1 MIVVTGGT
9 GFVGSH
15 ITRAAL
21 ASGRRVRVVARD
33 PQRAQW
39 LLKPAADAVS
49 RSGSPDPGPVDLAR
63 GDIQDRAS
71 LESAFRGMEAV
82 IHLVGI
88 IQERGRNT
96 FEAVHH
102 RGVVNV
108 IEAAR
113 AAGVN
118 RLVHMSALG
127 TRPNARSE
135 YHRTKWLGEE
145 AVRQSGLD
153 WTIHRPSI
161 VYGKGDGFTTQFISL
176 IRKSPVLPVPGDGL
190 NRMQPVWVG
199 DVASC
204 FLQSLDRDAT
214 KGQVYELGGPRAYT
228 LDEFLDRL
236 LEARGKRRL
245 KVHVPISVLRLNA
258 AILERLLPA
267 PPVTRDQLLMLEE
280 DNTCDTTVMRHDFDV
295 EMPDL
300 REGLRRALA

>member
-1 MIVVTGGT
+1 VIVVTGGT
-9 GFVGSH
+9 GFIGSQV
-15 ITRAAL
+15 TRALL
-21 ASGRRVRVVARD
+21 ASGRRVRILARD
-33 PQRAQW
+33 PQRAQAF
-39 LLKPAADAVS
+39 LKPGGEAAG
-49 RSGSPDPGPVDLAR
+49 SGRTDQAPADLAR
-63 GDIQDRAS
+63 GDIQDRPS
-71 LESAFRGMEAV
+71 LEAAFRGMQAV

-88 IQERGRNT
+88 IQEKGRNT
-96 FEAVHH
+96 FDAVHH

-108 IEAAR
+108 VEAAR
-113 AAGVN
+113 AARVK

-145 AVRQSGLD
+145 AVRKSGLD

-176 IRKSPVLPVPGDGL
+176 IRKSPVLPVPGDGK

-214 KGQVYELGGPRAYT
+214 KGKVYELGGPRAYT
-228 LDEFLDRL
+228 LNEILDHL
-236 LEARGKRRL
+236 LETLGKRRL
-245 KVHVPISVLRLNA
+245 KVHVPLGVLRSSA
-258 AILERLLPA
+258 AILERVLPA
-267 PPVTRDQLLMLEE
+267 PPVTCDQLLMLEE
-280 DNTCDTTVMRHDFDV
+280 DNVCDTTAMRRDFDV

-300 REGLRRALA
+300 REGLRSALA